1 MKIKTHQKQY
11 FIKTIITT
19 LTAVTFALTGCSY
32 NVKMDP
38 NIEPSANI
46 ANAIDLRI
54 GIFIPEETKRFKISD
69 TVHAVHKYTFHVG
82 EALES
87 LIVKA
92 ANRVFK
98 HVEVLDS
105 YPTQQ
110 MIKQRNLDLAVIAK
124 VTSAKTALNYK
135 QGFFQTT
142 AEGSTA
148 LSAQLTFYD
157 EQMLQLTLV
166 IGSGMGIGSEGWGL
180 STGKKEY
187 SVSVESALRNLADDL
202 IHQINGN
209 YDIRKKAEIKN
220 K

>member
-1 MKIKTHQKQY
+1 MKIKSNLKWY
-11 FIKTIITT
+11 FIKTIIVILAVLT
-19 LTAVTFALTGCSY
+19 LMITGCSY
-32 NVKMDP
+32 NIRMDP

-46 ANAIDLRI
+46 ANAINLRV

-69 TVHAVHKYTFHVG
+69 TVHTFYKYTFYVG

-87 LIVKA
+87 LIIKA
-92 ANRVFK
+92 SKRVFT
-98 HVEVLDS
+98 HVEVLES

-124 VTSAKTALNYK
+124 AISGKTALNYS

-180 STGKKEY
+180 STGQKEY

-202 IHQINGN
+202 IHQMNGN
-209 YDIRKKAEIKN
+209 YDIRKKAEHQK
-220 K
+220 